1 MSTKPRRVVPGVTYM
16 VTRRC
21 SERRFFLHPD
31 PQVTWNFEYLLG
43 VLAAKYGIEVHA
55 YVVMSNHY
63 HLVVTDVQ
71 GVMPDFQ
78 RELNSLLARSVN
90 ALRGRRESFWD
101 RRSYSAVKLL
111 EDDDVVGKIAYTL
124 ANPVAARLVEQ
135 ATEWEG
141 ATSAGMQFG
150 EERVVPRPSRF
161 FGETMPEF
169 VELRLTRPPCHA
181 GVGDRELERVIGR
194 EVEGLE
200 RKHGE
205 VGPALGMQ
213 EVMKQ
218 SWRAS
223 PESVEKWFQIQPT
236 VAGNKWAR
244 IEALQA
250 SAKWLGEY
258 REALGRF
265 VSGERDVEF
274 PVGTWW
280 MRVRLGCP
288 VAAAAAVG

>member
-1 MSTKPRRVVPGVTYM
+1 M

-31 PQVTWNFEYLLG
+31 QQVTWNFEYLLG
-43 VLAAKYGIEVHA
+43 VLAAKYGVEAHA

-90 ALRGRRESFWD
+90 TFRGRRESFWD

-111 EDDDVVGKIAYTL
+111 EDDDVIGKIAYTL
-124 ANPVAARLVEQ
+124 VNPVAARLVERT
-135 ATEWEG
+135 TEWEG
-141 ATSAGMQFG
+141 ATSAGMEFG
-150 EERVVPRPSRF
+150 KMRVVPRPEGF
-161 FGETMPEF
+161 FGEKMPEF
-169 VELRLTRPPCHA
+169 AELRLTRPRCHA
-181 GVGDRELERVIGR
+181 ELGDRELEKLIGR

-200 RKHGE
+200 LKHGA
-205 VGPALGMQ
+205 VGPALGMRG
-213 EVMKQ
+213 VMAQ
-218 SWRAS
+218 SWKAS
-223 PESVEKWFQIQPT
+223 PESVEEWFQIQPT
-236 VAGNKWAR
+236 VAGKNTWAR
-244 IEALQA
+244 IEALQS

-258 REALGRF
+258 REALARF
-265 VSGERDVEF
+265 VSGDRGVEF

-280 MRVRLGCP
+280 MRVRLGCA
-288 VAAAAAVG
+288 VAGAAAIG